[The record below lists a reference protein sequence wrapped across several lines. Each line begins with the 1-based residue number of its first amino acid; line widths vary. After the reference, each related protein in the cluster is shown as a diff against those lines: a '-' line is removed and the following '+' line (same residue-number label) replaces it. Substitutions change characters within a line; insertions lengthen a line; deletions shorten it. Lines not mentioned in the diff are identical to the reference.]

1 MLVERID
8 SFYGKQRGEKERRS
22 FYVSEADS
30 CPRQI
35 YYAFKNKPRAEFEPQ
50 TKRILEQ
57 GTYTH
62 MRLMSALF
70 GMGVVKAVEIAIPP
84 NELFSGRADA
94 ILALDNE
101 PYILEIKSMK
111 DYAFYKLTTP
121 SFAMIKQVQMYMH
134 YFHLEKS
141 LIIVE
146 NKDTQELKEFIIK
159 KDEAMINQLIHQFDY
174 LQNQIGSSVVPQKPE
189 DLEPWKCKLC
199 PYQFCMYFTGK
210 KLPAF
215 EHLDQEGNSNNT
227 E

>member
-35 YYAFKNKPRAEFEPQ
+35 YYAFKNKPRSEFEPQ

-84 NELFSGRADA
+84 N
-94 ILALDNE
+94 
-101 PYILEIKSMK
+101 
-111 DYAFYKLTTP
+111 
-121 SFAMIKQVQMYMH
+121 
-134 YFHLEKS
+134 
-141 LIIVE
+141 
-146 NKDTQELKEFIIK
+146 
-159 KDEAMINQLIHQFDY
+159 
-174 LQNQIGSSVVPQKPE
+174 
-189 DLEPWKCKLC
+189 
-199 PYQFCMYFTGK
+199 
-210 KLPAF
+210 
-215 EHLDQEGNSNNT
+215 
-227 E
+227 